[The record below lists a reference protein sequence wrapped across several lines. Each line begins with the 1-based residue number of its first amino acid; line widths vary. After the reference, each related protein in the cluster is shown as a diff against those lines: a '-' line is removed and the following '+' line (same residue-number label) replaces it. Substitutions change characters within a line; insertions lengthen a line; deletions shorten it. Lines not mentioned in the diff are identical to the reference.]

1 MHQVTSILRPTW
13 HPQTIKVTIPAQVHI
28 ADPLDHHVQQ
38 PAARHDRRPAQL
50 AQALAARRDL
60 TQAPGVRHDLTQA
73 ALHVQ
78 PVRLVQLPGP
88 EQQEPQAE
96 QAMPQGL
103 TTVLPAQVAVL
114 AMAKVAAAVV
124 VVDAVTRHRRAALN
138 LLKTIPSRKRRPSN
152 LKAPSLPCLPAPCS
166 A

>member
-50 AQALAARRDL
+50 AQVLVVRRDL
-60 TQAPGVRHDLTQA
+60 IQALGVRHDLIQA
-73 ALHVQ
+73 VHHVQ

-103 TTVLPAQVAVL
+103 TTVLRDQVAAL

-124 VVDAVTRHRRAALN
+124 VVDAVTRHRRAARN
-138 LLKTIPSRKRRPSN
+138 LLRMTASRKRRPSN
-152 LKAPSLPCLPAPCS
+152 LKAPFLPCLPAPCS